1 MAFKMRGW
9 SGSPMSQ
16 NSPMKQGGLVECPE
30 CNWSIE
36 ATNDPGYD
44 QMLLM
49 DHVQDAHMGGST
61 GPGTPGYHSP
71 SNPGGWSGDTP
82 TNAGGPTRA
91 DRRKTRGPQ

>member
-1 MAFKMRGW
+1 MKGW
-9 SGSPMSQ
+9 SGSPMNQ

-30 CNWSIE
+30 CGWSIE
-36 ATNDPGYD
+36 ATSDPGYD

-49 DHVQDAHMGGST
+49 DHVQDVHMGGST

-82 TNAGGPTRA
+82 TNTGGPTRA
-91 DRRKTRGPQ
+91 DRRRTRRPQ